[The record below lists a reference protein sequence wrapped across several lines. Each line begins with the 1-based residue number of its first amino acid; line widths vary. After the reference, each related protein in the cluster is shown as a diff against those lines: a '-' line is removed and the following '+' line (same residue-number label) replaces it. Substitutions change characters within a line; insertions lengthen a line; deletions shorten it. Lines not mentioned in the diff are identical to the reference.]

1 MHFTEEQQQA
11 IYETGHNIIVSAGAG
26 SGKTAV
32 LTERII
38 EKLKSGIS
46 LSELVVLTFTNAAA
60 FEMKERVRKKL
71 VKEVEAGNVALAS
84 QSDLLDTADICTFDS
99 YSLALVKKYH
109 YLLGL
114 EKDVNICDSVMI
126 ESKKKE
132 LMDDVFRELFEEE
145 DSCFLAFMDT
155 FTLKSDQKMQT
166 AMLSMYRKLETI
178 QKKDEFLDTYA
189 SAHYNPSFEEKLIHD
204 YTKVILREKDSMLR
218 ILVQMEDVIHNEVL
232 RDWYEKL
239 YTILEPL
246 EHVNTYDEIV
256 ALLPKSLPSMT
267 TSKKVEDEEK
277 EEVKKYY
284 DPLKKY
290 YQAIKELCDYE
301 SAQSMIDEY
310 RSTKESAKAVIKILK
325 QFEEKLMALK
335 KKYQVFEFSDITR
348 FGVILFEKYP
358 DIRKQYQSKIKE
370 IMIDEYQDTNDI
382 GDYFISLIANNNVY
396 MVGDV
401 KQSIYSFRNAN
412 PSLFMEKYKSYQ
424 DPNVGCKI
432 DLMKNFRSRREVLSS
447 INFLFERWMNERL
460 GGVNYTEGHEMIFG
474 NTSYEEKGAC
484 EVDHQLEVLDYAYLD
499 RSYRKEEIEAFL
511 IASDIAKKIKEHYP
525 VFDMKEGKIRDLEY
539 RDITILMDRKT
550 NFDLYKKIF
559 TYLQIPMN
567 IHKED
572 GFVISDEIFVLH
584 SILTILTCMQKKD
597 YNSTTFRHHV
607 MGLLRSFL
615 FSYQDEE
622 IFSMFLDA
630 KEKNI
635 SFYQAWKERESLV
648 EALSNI
654 REVYQLLPTL
664 SLEQLLRKILET
676 FHFYEKLMTKTD
688 VALTH
693 AKMEYCLN
701 LAQSLEK
708 LGYDLPQFTDY
719 FKTAYEEKIDVQFQM
734 GKETQNAV
742 QLMTIHKSKGLE
754 FPLCYYSGLYKTFSK
769 EDFKDRYLL
778 NQTYGFVLP
787 VWEEGL
793 KDTILKTLVK
803 EEYYE
808 KDISEK
814 IRLFYVATTRAKEKM
829 IMVAPLQ
836 DYEQEID
843 DTTDANK
850 LRYRSFLDMLI
861 SIKNALKPYCRSVS
875 LDDTACTHDYDKIPT
890 IERKEEITIPFTYF
904 HYEGKKEERQ
914 RGRYSKK
921 STLPDLKERDMMEK
935 GTEFHRLL
943 ELIDWNNR
951 EAFYQEHHIDGSITK
966 LIEQFFKVT
975 FLKDIQPIEIY
986 REYEFTD
993 EGRHGMIDLL
1003 IETENTFLIV
1013 DYKLKNIDS
1022 KSYDDQLNGYRTYLK
1037 KITNK
1042 EIKCYLYS
1050 IIDGI
1055 YREIK

>member
-71 VKEVEAGNVALAS
+71 VKEVENGNAALAS
-84 QSDLLDTADICTFDS
+84 QLDLLDTADICTFDS
-99 YSLALVKKYH
+99 YSLGLVKKYH

-114 EKDVNICDSVMI
+114 EKEVNICDNVMI

-132 LMDDVFRELFEEE
+132 LMDDVFKELFEEE
-145 DSCFLAFMDT
+145 DPCFLAFVDT
-155 FTLKSDQKMQT
+155 FTLKSDQKLQS
-166 AMLSMYRKLETI
+166 AMLTMYRKLETI
-178 QKKDEFLDTYA
+178 QKKDEFLDTYEKT
-189 SAHYNPSFEEKLIHD
+189 HYNPSFEEKLIRD
-204 YTKVILREKDSMLR
+204 YTKVILREKESMLG
-218 ILVQMEDVIHNEVL
+218 LLEQMENVIHNEVL

-239 YTILEPL
+239 HMVLEPL
-246 EHVNTYDEIV
+246 IHADTYDEIV

-267 TSKKVEDEEK
+267 ASKKVEDEEK

-284 DPLKKY
+284 DPMKKY
-290 YQAIKELCDYE
+290 YQTIKELCDYE
-301 SAQSMIDEY
+301 SASDIIDEY
-310 RSTKESAKAVIKILK
+310 RSTKESAQAVIKILK
-325 QFEEKLMALK
+325 RFEEKLMQLK
-335 KKYQVFEFSDITR
+335 RKYQVFEFSDITR
-348 FGVILFEKYP
+348 FGVLLFEKYP
-358 DIRKQYQSKIKE
+358 EIRKQYQSKIKE
-370 IMIDEYQDTNDI
+370 IMIDEYQDTNDV
-382 GDYFISLIANNNVY
+382 GDYFISLIANNNIY

-412 PSLFMEKYKSYQ
+412 PSLFMEKYKAYQ
-424 DPNVGCKI
+424 DPSVGCKI

-460 GGVNYTEGHEMIFG
+460 GGVNYNEGHEMIFG
-474 NTSYEEKGAC
+474 NTSYEEKGASN
-484 EVDHQLEVLDYAYLD
+484 VDHQLEILDYAHLD
-499 RSYRKEEIEAFL
+499 HSYRKEEIEAFL
-511 IASDIAKKIKEHYP
+511 IASDIAKKIKGHYP
-525 VFDMKEGKIRDLEY
+525 IFDMKEGKIRNLEY

-607 MGLLRSFL
+607 MGVLRSFL
-615 FSYQDEE
+615 FSYPDEE
-622 IFSMFLDA
+622 IFSLFLDV
-630 KEKNI
+630 KENNI
-635 SFYQAWKERESLV
+635 SFYQAWKEKESFA
-648 EALSNI
+648 ESFSKI
-654 REVYQLLPTL
+654 KEVYQLLSTL

-676 FHFYEKLMTKTD
+676 FCFYEKLMTKTD

-693 AKMEYCLN
+693 AKMEYCLT

-708 LGYDLPQFTDY
+708 LGYNLSQFTDY

-778 NQTYGFVLP
+778 NQTYGIVLP
-787 VWEEGL
+787 VWREGL

-829 IMVAPLQ
+829 IIVAPLQ

-875 LDDTACTHDYDKIPT
+875 LDDTSRTHDYDKMPA
-890 IERKEEITIPFTYF
+890 IERTSEVKKPFTYF
-904 HYEGKKEERQ
+904 DYKGKKEEKQ

-921 STLPDLKERDMMEK
+921 STLPDLKEREMMEK
-935 GTEFHRLL
+935 GTEFHRFL
-943 ELIDWNNR
+943 ELIDWNDR
-951 EAFYQEHHIDGSITK
+951 EKFYKTHHIDSSVVK
-966 LIEQFFKVT
+966 WIEQFFQAP
-975 FLKDIQPIEIY
+975 FLKEVKPIEIY

-993 EGRHGMIDLL
+993 EGRHGVIDLMV
-1003 IETENTFLIV
+1003 ETKDRFMIV
-1013 DYKLKNIDS
+1013 DYKLKNIDA
-1022 KSYDDQLNGYRTYLK
+1022 KSYDEQLNGYRTYLK
-1037 KITNK
+1037 KITDK